1 MFGIIP
7 NLENENIFI
16 FTDSNVQF
24 EDRVASGWQTWSKP
38 SGVKFVNILAIGAG
52 AGGQAG
58 QVGAVAQTKA
68 GGGGGGAGAMSNVTY
83 PAKFLPDMLFIKVGR
98 GGAIGLTDL
107 SLGGVGFPTYVNIDP
122 IDTGGSVCYA
132 NGGANGTTAAAAATY
147 DQMPWASV
155 FPNLLLAGQGGTGS
169 TTGNPNTVLFS
180 LFARTIGAQ
189 GRSTGSSGT
198 PSAGGSIAAQ
208 GNLPTVAGGISP
220 GGKGEDGY
228 WFWKPMIGC
237 GGAGGASST
246 TAGGAGG
253 NGAYGCGGGGG
264 GAGTVGFD
272 IVTLTSGGSG
282 GRGGPGL
289 VIISC
294 W

>member
-1 MFGIIP
+1 MFGTIP

-24 EDRVASGWQTWSKP
+24 EDQLTSGWQAWSKP

-68 GGGGGGAGAMSNVTY
+68 GGGGGGAGAMSIVTY
-83 PAKFLPDMLFIKVGR
+83 PAKFLPDTLFVKIGK
-98 GGAIGLTDL
+98 GGDGGLTNL
-107 SLGGVGFPTYVNIDP
+107 NLGTAGQPTYVNVSP
-122 IDTGGSVCYA
+122 IATGGSVCYA
-132 NGGANGTTAAAAATY
+132 AGAASGTTIAAAATY
-147 DQMPWASV
+147 AEMLWASA
-155 FPNLLLAGQGGTGS
+155 FPNLLYAGEGGSGS
-169 TTGNPNTVLFS
+169 TTGNPNTVLFN

-189 GRSTGSSGT
+189 GRSTGSSGAA
-198 PSAGGSIAAQ
+198 SNGGSIAAQ
-208 GNLPTVAGGISP
+208 GNLPTVVGGIAP

-237 GGAGGASST
+237 GGASGASST
-246 TAGGAGG
+246 GAGGAGG
-253 NGAYGCGGGGG
+253 VGAYGCGGGGG

-282 GRGGPGL
+282 GRGGAGL
-289 VIISC
+289 VVISC